1 MSPFTPTI
9 PLEQELGKQIY
20 GALQGEIVEKI
31 LKSAKDGA
39 GDEYWRSHMEGHCMK
54 VDKAILPEFYALCQ
68 DVKRRLD
75 FNEPKGDYM
84 LFDAE
89 KVEQCKNG
97 KTQSV
102 KIKNRDNRYSR
113 YRATL
118 LSCLAGDIENAALL
132 NGAKYTC
139 KQEGKKYI
147 CTITAEHASN
157 KDVKQIELEY
167 DVTTGKVLKIILTEG
182 NGNYA
187 TYTTHNK

>member
-1 MSPFTPTI
+1 
-9 PLEQELGKQIY
+9 
-20 GALQGEIVEKI
+20 
-31 LKSAKDGA
+31 
-39 GDEYWRSHMEGHCMK
+39 MK
-54 VDKAILPEFYALCQ
+54 KLFVVALCSLFCMGMQ
-68 DVKRRLD
+68 AQSIPAKLMDLHPADEHIECGFTEVSVMPKIHKTETREGTLTYQAPDYLRLD

-147 CTITAEHASN
+147 CTITAEHASS

-167 DVTTGKVLKIILTEG
+167 DATTGKVLKIVLTEG

-187 TYTTHNK
+187 TYTTHIK